1 MSRGRVLEWNA
12 APETIGGISRKD
24 VLEKLYSYPGEQTI
38 FTGHRNPGH
47 RARIKCERGTA
58 LM

>member
-1 MSRGRVLEWNA
+1 VLEWNA